1 MPRVTY
7 AHRLSALAAKSL
19 SDYDRGFVESL
30 MQYYQRKRSMT
41 AGRRAAIERLEA
53 QYSDENLAAAAANPL
68 NERLDALADRVDPG
82 TWDAGFVE
90 SVAAQIKRGRDLSEK
105 QLDILSKIEARWSDE
120 ARAAANTW
128 KQTYLDSPEM
138 QQKARIV
145 ATYYSITGYYAGL
158 ADNILH
164 TEGFVPTEKQ
174 YKSITNNKFA
184 KKILEAW
191 YADPKYP
198 VGSYVVVRDT
208 APGMVRGKAKNVPCV
223 ILKTNAAY
231 PRCAAKGTKIYQI
244 LPFGSPAAIM
254 VEERHVKKAR
264 SVGGAR

>member
-7 AHRLSALAAKSL
+7 AHRLSALAAKPL
-19 SDYDRGFVESL
+19 SNYDRGFVESL
-30 MQYYQRKRSMT
+30 AQYYQRKRSMT
-41 AGRRAAIERLEA
+41 PGRRAAIERLEER
-53 QYSDENLAAAAANPL
+53 YSDENLAAAAANPL
-68 NERLDALADRVDPG
+68 NERLATLADRVDPG

-90 SVAAQIKRGRDLSEK
+90 SVSAQIQRGRDLSPK
-105 QLDILSKIEARWSDE
+105 QLEIVSKVEARWTDE
-120 ARAAANTW
+120 ARASANTW
-128 KQTYLDSPEM
+128 KQTYLDSVEM
-138 QQKARIV
+138 QEKSRIV

-164 TEGFVPTEKQ
+164 MEGFVPTEKQ

-191 YADPKYP
+191 YNDPKYP

-264 SVGGAR
+264 NVGGVQ

>member
-1 MPRVTY
+1 MT
-7 AHRLSALAAKSL
+7 SL
-19 SDYDRGFVESL
+19 R
-30 MQYYQRKRSMT
+30 
-41 AGRRAAIERLEA
+41 
-53 QYSDENLAAAAANPL
+53 
-68 NERLDALADRVDPG
+68 
-82 TWDAGFVE
+82 
-90 SVAAQIKRGRDLSEK
+90 K
-105 QLDILSKIEARWSDE
+105 QLDIVSKIEVRWSDE

-128 KQTYLDSPEM
+128 KQTYLDSAEM
-138 QQKARIV
+138 QQKAQIV
-145 ATYYSITGYYAGL
+145 ATYYNITGYYAGL

-223 ILKTNAAY
+223 ILKTNAML
-231 PRCAAKGTKIYQI
+231 I
-244 LPFGSPAAIM
+244 LVVLQRALRFIKSCLLVPLLL
-254 VEERHVKKAR
+254 
-264 SVGGAR
+264 

>member
-7 AHRLSALAAKSL
+7 ADRLSALSKKPL
-19 SDYDRGFVESL
+19 SNYDKGFVESL
-30 MQYYQRKRSMT
+30 AQHYSRKRSMT
-41 AGRRAAIERLEA
+41 PGRAAAVKRLEE
-53 QYSDENLAAAAANPL
+53 QYSDEALAQAAANPL
-68 NERLDALADRVDPG
+68 NERVAVLADRVDPG

-90 SVAAQIKRGRDLSEK
+90 SVAAQVKRGRDLSPK
-105 QLDILSKIEARWSDE
+105 QLEILSKIEERWSDE

-128 KQTYLDSPEM
+128 KQTYLDSAEM
-138 QQKARIV
+138 QQNAHIV
-145 ATYYSITGYYAGL
+145 ATYYNITGYYGGL
-158 ADNILH
+158 AENILH

-184 KKILEAW
+184 KKILDAW

-231 PRCAAKGTKIYQI
+231 PRCAAKGTKIYQV

-264 SVGGAR
+264 NVGGV

>member
-7 AHRLSALAAKSL
+7 AHRLSALAAKNL
-19 SDYDRGFVESL
+19 SDYDRRFVESL

-41 AGRRAAIERLEA
+41 PGRRAAIERLEEC
-53 QYSDENLAAAAANPL
+53 YSDENLAAAAANPI
-68 NERLDALADRVDPG
+68 NERLAGLADRVDPG

-90 SVAAQIKRGRDLSEK
+90 SVSAQVQRGRDLSPK
-105 QLDILSKIEARWSDE
+105 QLEIISKIETRWSDE
-120 ARAAANTW
+120 ARASANTW
-128 KQTYLDSPEM
+128 KQTYLDSDEM
-138 QQKARIV
+138 QQKSHIV

-244 LPFGSPAAIM
+244 LPFGSPSAIM
-254 VEERHVKKAR
+254 VEERHVKQAR
-264 SVGGAR
+264 NVGGAG

>member
-7 AHRLSALAAKSL
+7 ADRLSALSKKPL
-19 SDYDRGFVESL
+19 SNYDKGFVESL
-30 MQYYQRKRSMT
+30 TQHYNRKRSMT
-41 AGRRAAIERLEA
+41 PGRAAAVKRLEE
-53 QYSDENLAAAAANPL
+53 QYSDEALAQAAANPL
-68 NERLDALADRVDPG
+68 NDRLAVLSDRVDPG

-90 SVAAQIKRGRDLSEK
+90 SVTAQVQRGRDLSPK
-105 QLDILSKIEARWSDE
+105 QLEIVSKIEDRWSDE

-128 KQTYLDSPEM
+128 KQTYLDSAEM
-138 QQKARIV
+138 QERANIV
-145 ATYYSITGYYAGL
+145 ATYYQTVGYYAGL
-158 ADNILH
+158 AENILH

-174 YKSITNNKFA
+174 YKSITTNKFA

-191 YADPKYP
+191 YAEPKYP

-208 APGMVRGKAKNVPCV
+208 APGMVRGKAKNAPCV

-254 VEERHVKKAR
+254 VEERYVKKAR
-264 SVGGAR
+264 KIGDA

>member
-7 AHRLSALAAKSL
+7 AHRLSALAAKPL
-19 SDYDRGFVESL
+19 SNYYRGFVESL
-30 MQYYQRKRSMT
+30 AQYYQRKRSMT
-41 AGRRAAIERLEA
+41 PGRRAAIERLEER
-53 QYSDENLAAAAANPL
+53 YSDENLAAAAANPL
-68 NERLDALADRVDPG
+68 NERLATLADRVDPG

-90 SVAAQIKRGRDLSEK
+90 SVSAQIQRGRDLSPN
-105 QLDILSKIEARWSDE
+105 QLEFVSKVDARWTDE
-120 ARAAANTW
+120 ARASANTW
-128 KQTYLDSPEM
+128 KQTYLDSVEM
-138 QQKARIV
+138 QEKSRIV

-164 TEGFVPTEKQ
+164 MEGFVPTEKQ

-191 YADPKYP
+191 YNDPKYP

-264 SVGGAR
+264 NVGGVQ

>member
-7 AHRLSALAAKSL
+7 ADRLSALSKKPL
-19 SDYDRGFVESL
+19 SNYDKGFVESL
-30 MQYYQRKRSMT
+30 TQYYNRRRSMT
-41 AGRRAAIERLEA
+41 PGRAAAVKRLEE
-53 QYSDENLAAAAANPL
+53 QYSDEALAQAAANPL
-68 NERLDALADRVDPG
+68 NDRLAVLTDRVDPG

-90 SVAAQIKRGRDLSEK
+90 SVTAQVQRGRDLSPK
-105 QLDILSKIEARWSDE
+105 QLEIVSKIEDRWSDE

-128 KQTYLDSPEM
+128 KQTYLDSAEM
-138 QQKARIV
+138 QERANIV
-145 ATYYSITGYYAGL
+145 ATYYQTVGYYAGL
-158 ADNILH
+158 AENILH

-174 YKSITNNKFA
+174 YKSITTNKFA

-191 YADPKYP
+191 YAEPKYP

-208 APGMVRGKAKNVPCV
+208 APGMVRGKAKNAPCV

-254 VEERHVKKAR
+254 VEERYVKKAR
-264 SVGGAR
+264 KIGDA

>member
-7 AHRLSALAAKSL
+7 AHRLAALAAKPL
-19 SDYDRGFVESL
+19 SNYDRGFVESL
-30 MQYYQRKRSMT
+30 MQY
-41 AGRRAAIERLEA
+41 
-53 QYSDENLAAAAANPL
+53 YSDENLAAAAANPL
-68 NERLDALADRVDPG
+68 NERLAILAERVDPG

-90 SVAAQIKRGRDLSEK
+90 SITSQVQRGRDISAK
-105 QLDILSKIEARWSDE
+105 QLDIVSKIEARWSDD

-128 KQTYLDSPEM
+128 KQTYLDSAEM
-138 QQKARIV
+138 QLKAHIV
-145 ATYYSITGYYAGL
+145 ASYYSVTGYYGSL

-231 PRCAAKGTKIYQI
+231 PRCAAKGTKIYQV

-264 SVGGAR
+264 NVGGA

>member
-7 AHRLSALAAKSL
+7 AHRLSALAAKPL
-19 SDYDRGFVESL
+19 SDYDKGFVESL

-41 AGRRAAIERLEA
+41 AGRRAAIERLEER
-53 QYSDENLAAAAANPL
+53 YSDESLAAAAANPL
-68 NERLDALADRVDPG
+68 NERLATLADRVDPG

-90 SVAAQIKRGRDLSEK
+90 SVSAQVQRGRDLSPK
-105 QLDILSKIEARWSDE
+105 QLEIVSKIEARWTDE
-120 ARAAANTW
+120 ARASANTW
-128 KQTYLDSPEM
+128 KQTYLDSDEM
-138 QQKARIV
+138 QQNAHIV

-244 LPFGSPAAIM
+244 LPFGSPTAIM

-264 SVGGAR
+264 NLGGAQ

>member
-7 AHRLSALAAKSL
+7 ADRLSALSKKPL
-19 SDYDRGFVESL
+19 SNYDKGFVESL
-30 MQYYQRKRSMT
+30 TQHYNRKRSMT
-41 AGRRAAIERLEA
+41 PGRAAAVKRLEE
-53 QYSDENLAAAAANPL
+53 QYSDEALAQAAANPL
-68 NERLDALADRVDPG
+68 NDRLAVLSDRVDPG

-90 SVAAQIKRGRDLSEK
+90 SVTAQVQRGRDLSPK
-105 QLDILSKIEARWSDE
+105 QLEIVSKIEDRWSDE

-128 KQTYLDSPEM
+128 KQTYLDSAEM
-138 QQKARIV
+138 QERTNIV
-145 ATYYSITGYYAGL
+145 ATYYQTVGYYAGL
-158 ADNILH
+158 AENILH

-174 YKSITNNKFA
+174 YKSITTNKFA

-191 YADPKYP
+191 YAEPKYP

-208 APGMVRGKAKNVPCV
+208 APGMVRGKAKNAPCV

-254 VEERHVKKAR
+254 VEERYVKKAR
-264 SVGGAR
+264 KIGDA

>member
-7 AHRLSALAAKSL
+7 ADRLANLAAKPL

-30 MQYYQRKRSMT
+30 TQYYQRKRSMT
-41 AGRRAAIERLEA
+41 AGRRAAIERLE
-53 QYSDENLAAAAANPL
+53 QRYSDESLAAAAANPL

-138 QQKARIV
+138 QQNARIV

-191 YADPKYP
+191 YNDPKYP

-254 VEERHVKKAR
+254 FEERHVKQAR
-264 SVGGAR
+264 NVGGAR

>member
-1 MPRVTY
+1 
-7 AHRLSALAAKSL
+7 
-19 SDYDRGFVESL
+19 
-30 MQYYQRKRSMT
+30 
-41 AGRRAAIERLEA
+41 
-53 QYSDENLAAAAANPL
+53 
-68 NERLDALADRVDPG
+68 
-82 TWDAGFVE
+82 
-90 SVAAQIKRGRDLSEK
+90 
-105 QLDILSKIEARWSDE
+105 
-120 ARAAANTW
+120 
-128 KQTYLDSPEM
+128 M
-138 QQKARIV
+138 QQKAHIV
-145 ATYYSITGYYAGL
+145 ASYYSITGYYGSL

-208 APGMVRGKAKNVPCV
+208 APGMVRGKAKNAPCV

-231 PRCAAKGTKIYQI
+231 PRCAAKGTKIYQV

-264 SVGGAR
+264 NVGGAR